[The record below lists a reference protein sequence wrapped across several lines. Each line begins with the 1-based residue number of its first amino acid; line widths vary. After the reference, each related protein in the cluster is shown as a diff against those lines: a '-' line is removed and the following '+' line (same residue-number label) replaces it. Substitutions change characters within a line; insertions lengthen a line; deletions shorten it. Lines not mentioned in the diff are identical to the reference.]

1 MKYCFF
7 VHSETRSTFT
17 KKTVFYSGNPTMTFL
32 HTGNDTW
39 IVWKMTFFA
48 SGKMEV
54 PVRVPVFGGGKKN

>member
-1 MKYCFF
+1 M
-7 VHSETRSTFT
+7 E
-17 KKTVFYSGNPTMTFL
+17 FL
-32 HTGNDTW
+32 VRGTDAW

>member
-1 MKYCFF
+1 
-7 VHSETRSTFT
+7 
-17 KKTVFYSGNPTMTFL
+17 MTFL